1 MNTWTEVTVIS
12 TANKTNSIH
21 SLIDLHL
28 SYLLK
33 VLEKTG
39 LEEIIRV
46 ELFEKENIEMAFDTQ
61 KINEDAEKRIHDYRM
76 CFVAYSS

>member
-1 MNTWTEVTVIS
+1 MDLLISQGNSEFPQKNKGREWSRNWTIFFRHPAVNTWTEVTVIS

-21 SLIDLHL
+21 SLIDLHF

-46 ELFEKENIEMAFDTQ
+46 E
-61 KINEDAEKRIHDYRM
+61 
-76 CFVAYSS
+76 